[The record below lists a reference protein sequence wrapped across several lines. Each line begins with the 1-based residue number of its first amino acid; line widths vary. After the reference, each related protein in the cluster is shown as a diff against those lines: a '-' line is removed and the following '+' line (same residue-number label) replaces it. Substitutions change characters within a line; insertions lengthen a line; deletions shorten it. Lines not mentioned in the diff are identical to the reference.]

1 MNGCKGKRMMITGG
15 CGGIGRAV
23 AARFEKEGAR
33 VVISDILPIA
43 DGVKIAKKI
52 SQKNVTYVHCDVT
65 QRDSVLAGVTRA
77 VKILGGLD
85 VAISN
90 AGWSIVHPAL
100 QMPED
105 AWRKIIDLN
114 LTGSFFFAQAAA
126 RVMLQNKRRPNKP
139 RGVVLFTGTWVQ
151 EFPWPKCI
159 SYLASKGGQEMVMKG
174 MAQELAAEGINCN
187 LVAPGFVATG
197 ETQKH
202 YTHDPI
208 FREQVDTT
216 VPLERLVSPEELAG
230 TFAFLASD
238 DAAYIT
244 GQSLFVDGGASLV
257 KRQW

>member
-1 MNGCKGKRMMITGG
+1 MNSLKGKRMMITGG

-23 AARFEKEGAR
+23 AARFVQEGAK
-33 VVISDILPIA
+33 VLISDILPEQ
-43 DGVKIAKKI
+43 DGVKVAKKI
-52 SQKNVTYVHCDVT
+52 SAKNAAYVHCDVT
-65 QRDSVLAGVTRA
+65 KPNSVFAGVTQA

-90 AGWSIVHPAL
+90 AGWSINYPAL
-100 QMPED
+100 EMPEE

-126 RVMLQNKRRPNKP
+126 RVMLKNKRRLNKP
-139 RGVVLFTGTWVQ
+139 RGAVIFTGSWVQ
-151 EFPWPKCI
+151 EFPWPRCI
-159 SYLASKGGQEMVMKG
+159 NYLASKGGQEMVMKG
-174 MAQELAAEGINCN
+174 MAQELAAQGINCN

-257 KRQW
+257 KRHW